1 KTLDLAEIWLDGKV
15 DGDSLTY
22 AFGADGAVSITG
34 KIYGETVNAAATLDL
49 EGLDGGSGTMHCNFF
64 YLANGHLYQ
73 QQFTFPRQAT
83 VAAADITLDSFV
95 RID

>member
-1 KTLDLAEIWLDGKV
+1 LKDTWLADLS

-22 AFGADGAVSITG
+22 AFGADGTVSITG
-34 KIYGETVNAAATLDL
+34 KIYGESVNAAATLDL

-83 VAAADITLDSFV
+83 VTATDITLDSFV